1 MLPAQKFV
9 SRTSASTQVAQP
21 PPPIGP
27 DMISL
32 QPWPNISTPG
42 KVALPH
48 TPGPS
53 AQSLLIPAVS
63 ASLVAMTI
71 SN

>member
-21 PPPIGP
+21 PPSIGP

-32 QPWPNISTPG
+32 QPWPEISTPE
-42 KVALPH
+42 KVAFPD
-48 TPGPS
+48 TPGLS
-53 AQSLLIPAVS
+53 TQSLLVPAVP
-63 ASLVAMTI
+63 ASLVAMAI
-71 SN
+71 SI